1 MAGNGAYVNMYQPHI
16 YGAHFNTLS
25 TSPAVF
31 LPPVKEKQNKVFC
44 FTRFFFCVFYTRW
57 PVLVSLTLKCP
68 YMASVKLECG
78 RDEMKQ
84 ADKAWFNDYSFFFS
98 RWKLF
103 SSAVDDQVAHAVP
116 FGDWTACTPEKRRV
130 SCNRRLR
137 RPRQSL
143 RTQKISVSFRSFW
156 LSLVSD
162 SLHLDTVWCRTRT
175 WTASCRSVLQRKRGS
190 QCIWPTR
197 LIRFHFGR
205 QNPSKCRKVFCT

>member
-84 ADKAWFNDYSFFFS
+84 ADKAWFNDYSFFFCA
-98 RWKLF
+98 KNYL
-103 SSAVDDQVAHAVP
+103 AVQ
-116 FGDWTACTPEKRRV
+116 
-130 SCNRRLR
+130 LM
-137 RPRQSL
+137 
-143 RTQKISVSFRSFW
+143 
-156 LSLVSD
+156 
-162 SLHLDTVWCRTRT
+162 TR
-175 WTASCRSVLQRKRGS
+175 
-190 QCIWPTR
+190 
-197 LIRFHFGR
+197 
-205 QNPSKCRKVFCT
+205 